1 MAKGS
6 KSSNVQTSK
15 DATPV
20 GHTPASASQPAA
32 ANNGDTVA
40 AILDR
45 LQVLRQQLVHR
56 AKNEDKAG
64 SRGDCVQALISDL
77 DEISN
82 MVNVVSGMLKRQGI
96 GAAETS
102 GHRQVLDDEA
112 HVHYQ
117 TLRLAYAAALPE
129 ASTSH
134 SQAQSVVGKFYT
146 MLTADIAGE
155 KPDEKLSPSTMDIA
169 QHLQSLCSRKDTL
182 VPGWTEPESV
192 SYRQLAEAVDQLLKP
207 STAEPASAKS
217 TGKSQAV
224 KMPKIAA
231 LTVDPG
237 SARSED
243 SEFSMQVVVPPGGLS
258 FIAADDAVEGADDK
272 DKSYTKQAAPM
283 SSMPEPTQSTAADKH
298 GSDEGHKVGGFAHP
312 TRMFAGP
319 TASAKAAA
327 EEGGSELAGA
337 NNAVSMP
344 VPDDNAP
351 MGHQHAGGFGVF
363 GMPMA
368 GAAGP
373 GWTAAAAAA
382 AAATGASGVSV
393 PGAFGMMPLPYP
405 PHIAMQYGYLPPH
418 MYSMPGPNPVGMAAA
433 AATTGTPASGSPAA
447 ANAVLATTMPPVAG
461 MAESWAKGQ
470 LPMGNMEAGGNKAA
484 MIEHG
489 AEPNAMVQQAM
500 MPGIDMY
507 HQQMMMMMGGGG
519 TFVYPHVD
527 ASNLSTAA
535 TGGSENNES
544 LHSVE
549 LGSNSSRPT
558 SMHLQQQQQQPPA
571 KAVAEARGLASSE
584 HRQQAAASS
593 YMWTPQ
599 EKQVAQQPAYGYS
612 YQQPYY
618 QHSGYRRRGSGSTS
632 NNSSSNAGANQ
643 QNRNR
648 NNNFH
653 RKRWNDNYH
662 RHSQLNSGGQAAH
675 GSQPEPTEYSNIP
688 ASLSSSS
695 SWQ

>member
-15 DATPV
+15 DATAAD
-20 GHTPASASQPAA
+20 HTLSSASQPAV
-32 ANNGDTVA
+32 ANDSDTVA
-40 AILDR
+40 TILDR
-45 LQVLRQQLVHR
+45 LQALRQKLVYKVK
-56 AKNEDKAG
+56 AKNEDKAV
-64 SRGDCVQALISDL
+64 SRDVSIQALVSDL
-77 DEISN
+77 DEISS
-82 MVNVVSGMLKRQGI
+82 MVNAAASGMFKRQETS
-96 GAAETS
+96 AAETR
-102 GHRQVLDDEA
+102 GRQQALDDEA
-112 HVHYQ
+112 QVHYQ
-117 TLRLAYAAALPE
+117 TLRLTYAAALPE
-129 ASTSH
+129 AKISH
-134 SQAQSVVGKFYT
+134 PQVQSAVVKFYA
-146 MLTADIAGE
+146 MLTAGIASE
-155 KPDEKLSPSTMDIA
+155 KPDEKLSLGAMDIA
-169 QHLQSLCSRKDTL
+169 QHLRSFSSRKDTL
-182 VPGWTEPESV
+182 VSEWPELESV
-192 SYRQLAEAVDQLLKP
+192 SYQQLAASVDQLLKAP
-207 STAEPASAKS
+207 TAEPALAKS
-217 TGKSQAV
+217 IGKSQAV

-258 FIAADDAVEGADDK
+258 FIASDDIVEGTDDK
-272 DKSYTKQAAPM
+272 DKSGTKQEAPAA
-283 SSMPEPTQSTAADKH
+283 SMPEPTQPIAAEKH
-298 GSDEGHKVGGFAHP
+298 DSGESRKVGGFAHP
-312 TRMFAGP
+312 TKMLAEP
-319 TASAKAAA
+319 TAGAKAAV
-327 EEGGSELAGA
+327 EEGGSELAAA

-344 VPDDNAP
+344 VPNESAP
-351 MGHQHAGGFGVF
+351 TGHQHPGGFGVF

-373 GWTAAAAAA
+373 GWT

-418 MYSMPGPNPVGMAAA
+418 MYNMPGPNSVGMA
-433 AATTGTPASGSPAA
+433 AATTGTPISGSPAA
-447 ANAVLATTMPPVAG
+447 ASAVLATTMPPVAG

-470 LPMGNMEAGGNKAA
+470 QLPMGNVEAGNNKTA
-484 MIEHG
+484 MIGHG

-507 HQQMMMMMGGGG
+507 HQQMMMGGGG
-519 TFVYPHVD
+519 AFMYPHVD

-558 SMHLQQQQQQPPA
+558 SMHLQQQQPQQQQPQA
-571 KAVAEARGLASSE
+571 EVVAEARGLANPE
-584 HRQQAAASS
+584 HRQQAASS

-599 EKQVAQQPAYGYS
+599 EKQAPQQPAYGYS

-618 QHSGYRRRGSGSTS
+618 QHSGYRRRGSGST
-632 NNSSSNAGANQ
+632 NNNTGANQ

-648 NNNFH
+648 NNHSNFH
-653 RKRWNDNYH
+653 RKRWNENYH
-662 RHSQLNSGGQAAH
+662 RHSQLSSGGQAAH
-675 GSQPEPTEYSNIP
+675 GNQPEPTEYSIP
-688 ASLSSSS
+688 ASLPSSS